1 MIEWAI
7 TSSVLI
13 LVVLVLRRLL
23 RGKISLRLQYGL
35 WALVLLRLLLPI
47 SFGATAVS
55 VLNLVDQAPIQ
66 TARRRG
72 IGGTKSWYCPWPS
85 PAWARR
91 FPGGRRR
98 TRRQGKQRGLP
109 GCPVGMG
116 SCAATRPR

>member
-23 RGKISLRLQYGL
+23 RGKISLGLQYGL

-66 TARRRG
+66 
-72 IGGTKSWYCPWPS
+72 IDS
-85 PAWARR
+85 PAPGHWGDEELVLSLAE
-91 FPGGRRR
+91 PGLGSAASGGRRR
-98 TRRQGKQRGLP
+98 TRRQGKQREPP
-109 GCPVGMG
+109 GWEQAGRFP
-116 SCAATRPR
+116 

>member
-1 MIEWAI
+1 MIELAI

-66 TARRRG
+66 TD
-72 IGGTKSWYCPWPS
+72 S
-85 PAWARR
+85 PAPG
-91 FPGGRRR
+91 PGGAEERVLSLAEP
-98 TRRQGKQRGLP
+98 GLGSAVSGGQAQNQAP
-109 GCPVGMG
+109 G
-116 SCAATRPR
+116 